1 MVIRI
6 RRPARGAST
15 LGCLFSILI
24 LMAVLYY
31 GMDIGRT
38 YWNYYKLIDEMGTS
52 ARFAETQT
60 DDQIMKHL
68 VGIAQDLGLP
78 AEAQRFKIQ
87 RNEHPK
93 TVVISTRY
101 TVTLVLPFK
110 RKVVVLTPSAGERQ
124 F

>member
-1 MVIRI
+1 MVIRT
-6 RRPARGAST
+6 RRSVRGASS
-15 LGCLFSILI
+15 LGCLFSVMI

-31 GMDIGRT
+31 GMDIGRV
-38 YWNYYKLIDEMGTS
+38 YWNYYKLIDEMTNS

-68 VGIAQDLGLP
+68 VGIAQDLSLP
-78 AEAQRFKIQ
+78 AEARRFIIR

-93 TVVISTRY
+93 TVSISTKY
-101 TVTLVLPFK
+101 TVVIELPFK
-110 RKVVVLTPSAGERQ
+110 RKTVVLKPFAQERQ